1 MLNGW
6 RKRGYN
12 MEWTVAAQHQLAD
25 RVSVNGGYF
34 RRTFGNQ
41 TFTDDLRYDARQLR
55 HVLHQRA
62 GRSRPALRR
71 RRAIRSAASTT

>member
-6 RKRGYN
+6 GKRGYN
-12 MEWTVAAQHQLAD
+12 MEYTVAAQHQLAD

-41 TFTDDLRYDARQLR
+41 TFTDDLRYDASSYDSFCINAP
-55 HVLHQRA
+55 VDRA
-62 GRSRPALRR
+62 CLTA
-71 RRAIRSAASTT
+71 AVIRSAACRT